1 MPGREVERNVW
12 RLYIVDNKSI
22 TEISKLLN
30 ITKSKLKNTYG
41 LK

>member
-1 MPGREVERNVW
+1 MHKAW
-12 RLYIVDNKSI
+12 RLYLLDNKSL

-30 ITKSKLKNTYG
+30 ITKNKLKTQYG

>member
-1 MPGREVERNVW
+1 MTKAW
-12 RLYIVDNKSI
+12 RLYLLDNKSL

-30 ITKSKLKNTYG
+30 ITKNKLKNEYG

>member
-1 MPGREVERNVW
+1 MHRAW
-12 RLYIVDNKSI
+12 RLYLLDNKSL

-30 ITKSKLKNTYG
+30 VTKNKLKNEYG